1 MLASTV
7 QFSSYERPPPTTRRL
22 PPTPTPHHGAQAPQH
37 GTRGRPAVHRGTV
50 PKRPDPTAR
59 SLRTQQRAKHPPPP
73 PRPFPPGT
81 PPPPNGTRS
90 ARAVLGPTAAAG

>member
-22 PPTPTPHHGAQAPQH
+22 PTTPPHTTAHKH
-37 GTRGRPAVHRGTV
+37 HSTETRGRPAVHRGTV

-73 PRPFPPGT
+73 TGPFPPGT
-81 PPPPNGTRS
+81 PPPTNGEGG
-90 ARAVLGPTAAAG
+90 ARAVLGPAAAAG